1 MKRENNKRK
10 MKEVDQPLV
19 SIIVITYNSS
29 KYVLETLESVRKQ
42 TYRNIELIISDDY
55 SLDNTI
61 TICHKW
67 VKSNKDRFVRT
78 EIISAERNTGI
89 PSNCNRGVKKSQ
101 GEWVKLIAG
110 DDILLESCIEDN
122 IEFVNENL
130 DVKFVI
136 SELLEIN
143 DNGCLIYN
151 HKEKREKN
159 NWIRFYFNAKTAQKQ
174 LKAYARW
181 PVFLNAPT
189 YFLNRQLLEDIDY
202 FDEEYKIFEDMPLMY
217 RVNSNGTVI
226 YFMSKPTVKY
236 RIHDKAISRK
246 LSINDDRDKEV
257 LSIFKKYREEHLSK
271 FNLIDLSIY
280 YELWLNHSW
289 KGYNGHRGSRFLGK
303 LSLFYWYSKY
313 IIYKLEKLDVEHKI

>member
-1 MKRENNKRK
+1 
-10 MKEVDQPLV
+10 MKEVKQPLV

-29 KYVLETLESVRKQ
+29 KYVLETLESVKKQ
-42 TYRNIELIISDDY
+42 TYQNIELIITDDC

-61 TICHKW
+61 AICNKW
-67 VKSNKDRFVRT
+67 VEENSDRFVIT
-78 EIISAERNTGI
+78 EIISAKRNTGI

-101 GEWVKLIAG
+101 GEWIKLIAG
-110 DDILLESCIEDN
+110 DDILLETCIEDN
-122 IEFVNENL
+122 VEYIIENP
-130 DVKFVI
+130 DAKFVV

-143 DNGCLIYN
+143 DNGCLIFN
-151 HKEKREKN
+151 HKVKREKD
-159 NWIRFYFNAKTAQKQ
+159 NWIRFYFNAKTAEKQ

-189 YFLNRQLLEDIDY
+189 YFMNRQLLEDIDY

-217 RVNSNGTVI
+217 RVNSSDTII

-246 LSINDDRDKEV
+246 LSINDDRDKEI
-257 LSIFKKYREEHLSK
+257 LSVFKKYRVEHLSK
-271 FNLIDLSIY
+271 FSLIDLSIY
-280 YELWLNHSW
+280 YELWLNHYW
-289 KGYNGHRGSRFLGK
+289 RGYKGHRGSRVLGK

-313 IIYKLEKLDVEHKI
+313 IIYKLEKLELGQK